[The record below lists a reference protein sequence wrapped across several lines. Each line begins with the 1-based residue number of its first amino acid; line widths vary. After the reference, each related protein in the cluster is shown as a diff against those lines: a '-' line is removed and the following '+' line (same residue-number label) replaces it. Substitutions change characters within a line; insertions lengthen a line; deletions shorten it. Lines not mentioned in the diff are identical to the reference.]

1 MTNIEAL
8 LAVLLLANFAINLWL
23 ARELLKAKQH
33 AKTSQTLSR
42 ILYDLLFELRANSHR
57 RDPKTGRL
65 MKKGA

>member
-1 MTNIEAL
+1 MTNIETL

-23 ARELLKAKQH
+23 ARELLKAKRR
-33 AKTSQTLSR
+33 AKVSLMVNSILHD
-42 ILYDLLFELRANSHR
+42 ILYELRANSHR